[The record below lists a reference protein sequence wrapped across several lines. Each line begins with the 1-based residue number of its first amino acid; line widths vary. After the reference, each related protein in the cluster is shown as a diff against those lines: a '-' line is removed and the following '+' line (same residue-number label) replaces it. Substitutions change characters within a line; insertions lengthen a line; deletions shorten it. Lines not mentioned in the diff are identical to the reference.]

1 MQGIKI
7 LFIALL
13 MLFCIIGCAV
23 RKEPPKE
30 QEREIVTRTVT
41 EVRRDTVVKVKSDS
55 SYYSAWIDCVNG
67 KPIINTDKATEI
79 KAGAHIK
86 APYVKIKDDGQLS
99 VNCESLEQQL
109 KFEITERQIL
119 EERLKEKIIVP
130 APKVIK
136 EKIPLTFWQELW
148 IRMGKLSTIIS
159 LIYIGIKIPW
169 RRFVR
174 PF

>member
-7 LFIALL
+7 MLLVLL
-13 MLFCIIGCAV
+13 MLFCIIRCAV

-30 QEREIVTRTVT
+30 HEKEIVTKTVT

-67 KPIINTDKATEI
+67 KPIINTDKTTEI
-79 KAGAHIK
+79 KAGAYMK
-86 APYVKIKDDGQLS
+86 APSVKIKNDGQLS

-130 APKVIK
+130 APKIIK

-148 IRMGKLSTIIS
+148 IRMGKLSAIIC
-159 LIYIGIKIPW
+159 LIYVGIKIPW
-169 RRFVR
+169 RRFVKL
-174 PF
+174 F

>member
-1 MQGIKI
+1 MQAIKI

-23 RKEPPKE
+23 RKKPPKE

-41 EVRRDTVVKVKSDS
+41 EIRRDTVVKVKSDS

-67 KPIINTDKATEI
+67 KPIINANKTTET
-79 KAGAHIK
+79 KGGVYMK
-86 APYVKIKDDGQLS
+86 APTVKVKDDGHLS
-99 VNCESLEQQL
+99 VSCESLEQQL

-119 EERLKEKIIVP
+119 EEKLKEKTIIPPPIEV
-130 APKVIK
+130 
-136 EKIPLTFWQELW
+136 EKPLTFWQELW
-148 IRMGKLSTIIS
+148 IRFGKLSAIIS
-159 LIYIGIKIPW
+159 LIYLGFKIPW
-169 RRFVR
+169 RRFVK